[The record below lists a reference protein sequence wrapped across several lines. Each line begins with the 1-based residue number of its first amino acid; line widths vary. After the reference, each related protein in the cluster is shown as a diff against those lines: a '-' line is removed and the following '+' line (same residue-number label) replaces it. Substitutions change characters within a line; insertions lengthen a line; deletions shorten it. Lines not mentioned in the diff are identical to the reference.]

1 MGQNRECVL
10 DKPMTATEYRL
21 VMDAQTCAFV
31 DRVLQLSSDD
41 AGSIDISST
50 DIGRQRADYDA
61 MCRVFYKGRPPGIKA
76 HNCRIA
82 HVPVRHYTDEATRST
97 DPAVQPAQQ
106 PQIVYFH
113 GGGFVVGGLQS
124 HDDVCAEICATTG
137 FDVIAVAYRV
147 APESRHPAMFD
158 DAVAVT
164 GAICADGQGPVILC
178 GDSAGGNLAAAT
190 AQALRHARII
200 GQLLIYPSLGPDR
213 DSGSFITHADAPL
226 LTRSDMQYY
235 LAARL
240 PGESERLERA
250 EKLADDPRLYP
261 LVADDFT
268 NLPPTIVVTAEFDPL
283 RDDGHDY
290 CAAITAAGGK
300 ACWIDTAGLVHGF
313 LRARGSI
320 DKARRAFQTINDMLT
335 MLGAGAW
342 NSTQDFKSDFKSGFN
357 RNFRA

>member
-1 MGQNRECVL
+1 
-10 DKPMTATEYRL
+10 MTATEYRL
-21 VMDAQTCAFV
+21 AMDAQTSAFI
-31 DRVLQLSSDD
+31 DRVLQVSSDD
-41 AGSIDISST
+41 AGSI

-61 MCRVFYKGRPPGIKA
+61 MCHIFYQGRPPGIRA
-76 HNCRIA
+76 HDCRIA
-82 HVPVRHYTDEATRST
+82 HVPVRHYTDDATRSAGT
-97 DPAVQPAQQ
+97 TAQPAQR

-124 HDDVCAEICATTG
+124 HDDVCAEICASTG
-137 FDVIAVAYRV
+137 FDVIAVDYRL
-147 APESRHPAMFD
+147 APEYRHPAMFD

-164 GAICADGQGPVILC
+164 GAICANGKGPVILC

-190 AQALRHARII
+190 AQALLHPHII
-200 GQLLIYPSLGPDR
+200 GQLLIYPSIGPDR

-226 LTRSDMQYY
+226 LTRADLQYY

-240 PGESERLERA
+240 PAGFDRPEMA
-250 EKLADDPRLYP
+250 QKLTDDPRLYP

-283 RDDGHDY
+283 HDDGPAY

-313 LRARGSI
+313 LRARGSV
-320 DKARRAFQTINDMLT
+320 DRARRAFQTINDMLA
-335 MLGAGAW
+335 MLGAGKW
-342 NSTQDFKSDFKSGFN
+342 DGTKDFNSDFNSDFNRNFN